1 METKIIEYVTAHPVL
16 ATIFIP
22 IILGILTSFI
32 SEAIKQ
38 LFFENKPAENKP
50 AKSVFRFITLGIS
63 IFLAVMVLGILNGFI
78 ATWQLKVLFVSLN
91 AFVPFAFYHLK
102 GKELV
107 EMVISKLFNKAQKTD
122 I

>member
-32 SEAIKQ
+32 SEAVKQ
-38 LFFENKPAENKP
+38 LFFEDKP
-50 AKSVFRFITLGIS
+50 AKFVFRLITLGIS
-63 IFLAVMVLGILNGFI
+63 VFLAVMVLGVLSGFI
-78 ATWQLKVLFVSLN
+78 VTWQLKILFVCLN

-107 EMVISKLFNKAQKTD
+107 EMVIGKLFNKAQKTD